1 MYLTDI
7 LICSQKYVQILSNI
21 ATIKSL
27 VFMKGIYKNML
38 TRNNKYTESKLNLRV
53 NQDNSK
59 SIFYNISYELQV
71 QNTDTIV
78 LQNPVTKCTNA

>member
-53 NQDNSK
+53 NQD
-59 SIFYNISYELQV
+59 IT
-71 QNTDTIV
+71 QNQSFIIYPMNCKYKTLT
-78 LQNPVTKCTNA
+78 L

>member
-53 NQDNSK
+53 NQD
-59 SIFYNISYELQV
+59 IT
-71 QNTDTIV
+71 QNQSFIIYPMNCNYKTLT
-78 LQNPVTKCTNA
+78 L